1 MILHFKRREAKI
13 EKQEVEIQRIKK
25 EFHKDIRKT
34 VIMQKKINKVLANGI
49 TLEIYHA
56 LGHKK

>member
-1 MILHFKRREAKI
+1 MMFNFR
-13 EKQEVEIQRIKK
+13 KQEEKIQRQEHEIQRAKK

-34 VIMQKKINKVLANGI
+34 VIMQKKVNKLLSNGI

>member
-1 MILHFKRREAKI
+1 MMFNFKKQEAKI
-13 EKQEVEIQRIKK
+13 KKQEHEIQRVKK

-34 VIMQKKINKVLANGI
+34 VTMQKKINKVLANGI